1 MNLAWWC
8 APILKF
14 EIIWPCYNFSYFM
27 VPGERKYSIRQI
39 NDEANPG
46 NLSKGMYQ
54 FLLTQ
59 CPIQPLHL
67 QGVAFH
73 CRPQNRRQLSPN
85 NITKYCWKTMKQKFL
100 VKFSNFCLSFQV
112 GKLILKSFK
121 YSLRRISIVFTANRY
136 GYVLN
141 MNFEN
146 MMATSEPY
154 TAWPKVFSMHVAA
167 PWKRPVFLLVVSK
180 TRKISSLNTTPF
192 FQEHNNSFV
201 LGTSSWIVFFGTP
214 SNLVISSCG
223 NSLTKISILSSTFP
237 LLHLSK

>member
-1 MNLAWWC
+1 
-8 APILKF
+8 
-14 EIIWPCYNFSYFM
+14 
-27 VPGERKYSIRQI
+27 
-39 NDEANPG
+39 
-46 NLSKGMYQ
+46 
-54 FLLTQ
+54 
-59 CPIQPLHL
+59 
-67 QGVAFH
+67 
-73 CRPQNRRQLSPN
+73 
-85 NITKYCWKTMKQKFL
+85 MKQKFL
-100 VKFSNFCLSFQV
+100 VKFSNFCLFIQV
-112 GKLILKSFK
+112 GKLILTSFK

-201 LGTSSWIVFFGTP
+201 LGTSSWIVFFWNAKQF
-214 SNLVISSCG
+214 SNFKLWEFTYQNIDSVV
-223 NSLTKISILSSTFP
+223 NFSTFT
-237 LLHLSK
+237 LKQIK